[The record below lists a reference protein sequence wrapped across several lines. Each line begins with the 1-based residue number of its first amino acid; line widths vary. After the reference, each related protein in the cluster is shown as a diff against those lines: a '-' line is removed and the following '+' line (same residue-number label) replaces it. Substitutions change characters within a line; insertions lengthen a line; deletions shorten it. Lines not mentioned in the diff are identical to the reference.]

1 MNTFLLVYII
11 LVAVILIFTCTYIN
25 KIWKRKD
32 ERMKLVDEALSV
44 IRKAESQE
52 DVSELYQVLDKMEEL
67 ANSKEEFENA
77 KVQLLELFDKRLR
90 YVERSRQQQLYFKN
104 LIRRY

>member
-1 MNTFLLVYII
+1 MNIFLLCYIG
-11 LVAVILIFTCTYIN
+11 LVAIILIFTCTYIN
-25 KIWKRKD
+25 NIWKRKD

-52 DVSELYQVLDKMEEL
+52 DVLKLCQVLDKMEEL

-77 KVQLLELFDKRLR
+77 KVQLLEFFDKRLR